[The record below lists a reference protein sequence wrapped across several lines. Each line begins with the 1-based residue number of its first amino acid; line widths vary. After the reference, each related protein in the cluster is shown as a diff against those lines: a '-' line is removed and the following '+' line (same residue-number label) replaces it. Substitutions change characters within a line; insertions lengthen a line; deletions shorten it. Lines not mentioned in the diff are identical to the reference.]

1 MAAVLPATTPL
12 SHIREEELKAAIST
26 VTEVDSSDSEAE
38 FEHAPSYDL
47 SASHL
52 ITSPYPDFANQ
63 TRLTDLS
70 LSCRLLSFALTNM
83 APIRPDYSTADYM
96 ESFNWNVCFAE
107 LRKLCAQT
115 GYRWQRQEFY
125 VVIFRSKLKLGADRT
140 RLGEL
145 DQHSHA
151 EACQSG
157 GLLKYWFGECNGERR
172 NLATCLWRGR
182 DDAIAGGKGPW
193 HAKAMRSAVEMYE
206 TISFHRHSLII
217 EDGAEGWS
225 LEEYSGPGVRRASR
239 AGH

>member
-1 MAAVLPATTPL
+1 MATTLQPSAQTDL
-12 SHIREEELKAAIST
+12 LQHVDVKEPTATITEL
-26 VTEVDSSDSEAE
+26 DSSDSEAE
-38 FEHAPSYDL
+38 FEDAPSYDL
-47 SASHL
+47 AATHL

-70 LSCRLLSFALTNM
+70 LSCRLLSFALTNVASTKSDYAT
-83 APIRPDYSTADYM
+83 APYM
-96 ESFNWNVCFAE
+96 DSFNWDVCFAE
-107 LRKLCAQT
+107 LRRLCAQT
-115 GYRWQRQEFY
+115 GLRWRRQEFY
-125 VVIFRSKLKLGADRT
+125 VVIFRSKLKPDANRT

-157 GLLKYWFGECNGERR
+157 GLLKYWFGDCDEEMR

-182 DDAIAGGKGPW
+182 DDAVAGGKGPW
-193 HAKAMRSAVEMYE
+193 HANAMRSAVEMYE

-217 EDGAEGWS
+217 EDDVASWR
-225 LEEYSGPGVRRASR
+225 LEDYSGPGVRRQSR

>member
-1 MAAVLPATTPL
+1 MASILPPPAQIDYT
-12 SHIREEELKAAIST
+12 RAEEFKIAIST
-26 VTEVDSSDSEAE
+26 LTEVDSSDSEAE
-38 FEHAPSYDL
+38 FEDAPSYDL

-83 APIRPDYSTADYM
+83 APVRPDYSTAYYM
-96 ESFNWNVCFAE
+96 ESFNWDVCFAE

-125 VVIFRSKLKLGADRT
+125 VVIFRSKLKPDADRT

-157 GLLKYWFGECNGERR
+157 ALLKYWFGECNEERR

-182 DDAIAGGKGPW
+182 DDAVAGGKGAW

-206 TISFHRHSLII
+206 TISFHRHSLVI
-217 EDGAEGWS
+217 EDGVESWN
-225 LEEYSGPGVRRASR
+225 LEEYSGPGVRRQSR